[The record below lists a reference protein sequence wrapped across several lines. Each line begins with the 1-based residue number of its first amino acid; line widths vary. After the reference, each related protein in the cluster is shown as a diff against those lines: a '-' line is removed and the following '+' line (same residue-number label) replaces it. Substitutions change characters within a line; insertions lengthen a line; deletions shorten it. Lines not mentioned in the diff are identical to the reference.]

1 MRRKS
6 LRLRLL
12 IASVISIAV
21 ALAIAG
27 FGLSALFERHV
38 ERRAKAELATYT
50 HQLAA
55 SLAIDEGGAIT
66 LSRTLADPRFDQA
79 FSGLY
84 WQLQEEGGNP
94 LLRSRSLWDHILP
107 LPTDSLLPGNVHN
120 HTLLGPQDANLM
132 VQEQLVIYSRPS
144 GKRAIRIVVALD
156 RQEIAEASEE
166 FAEEMIPA
174 LALLAFVL
182 TVAAWLQVSV
192 GLRPLEAVRR
202 GVNAIRSRHRRRLE
216 GGFPDEVMPLV
227 SEVNDLLE
235 AQESAIERARKRA
248 GDLAHGLK
256 TPLTVLAG
264 DARKLR
270 DRGEGEI
277 AGEIEDLARSMQ
289 HHIDRELTR
298 TRIAQE
304 VGREKLE
311 ADLGA
316 VVGKLVA
323 TLRRTPRGEALAWA
337 LTLPEGLKVAIE
349 PADLAEVAG
358 NLLENAVKWGKSR
371 VRVSARQDGGTAILL
386 IVDDGEGVPDE
397 LMAALGRRGARLD
410 EQVPGTGLGL
420 AIAKEILEA
429 YDGNLELSNDPGGGL
444 TVTARFPFGS

>member
-1 MRRKS
+1 MRRRS

-12 IASVISIAV
+12 VASVISIAV

-50 HQLAA
+50 HQLVA
-55 SLAIDEGGAIT
+55 SLAFGDGGAVT
-66 LSRTLADPRFDQA
+66 LSRTLADPRFDQV

-84 WQLQEEGGNP
+84 WQLREEGGDL
-94 LLRSRSLWDHILP
+94 LLRSRSLWDHVLP
-107 LPTDSLLPGNVHN
+107 LPTDTLLPGNVHD
-120 HTLLGPQDANLM
+120 HTLPGPQDAELL
-132 VQEQLVIYSRPS
+132 VQEQLVIYSKPS
-144 GKRAIRIVVALD
+144 GQRTIRIAVALD
-156 RQEIAEASEE
+156 RQEITEASEE
-166 FAEEMIPA
+166 FTEEMIPA

-182 TVAAWLQVSV
+182 VAAAWLQVRV

-202 GVNAIRSRHRRRLE
+202 GVNAIRSRRQLRLE
-216 GGFPDEVMPLV
+216 GPFPDEVMPLV

-235 AQESAIERARKRA
+235 AQENAIERARMRA

-270 DRGEGEI
+270 ERGEEQI

-298 TRIAQE
+298 TRIARE
-304 VGREKLE
+304 VGRENLK
-311 ADLGA
+311 ADLET

-323 TLRRTPRGEALAWA
+323 TLQRTPRGEAIAW
-337 LTLPEGLKVAIE
+337 TLSLPVGLKVAVE
-349 PADLAEVAG
+349 PVDLAEVAG
-358 NLLENAVKWGKSR
+358 NLLENAMKWGKSEIR
-371 VRVSARQDGGTAILL
+371 VQARQDGESVILS
-386 IVDDGEGVPDE
+386 ISDDGAGVPDAF
-397 LMAALGRRGARLD
+397 LAALGRRGARLD

-429 YDGNLELSNDPGGGL
+429 YDGGLELRNNPDGGL
-444 TVTARFPFGS
+444 TVTARLPAGS

>member
-1 MRRKS
+1 MRRRS

-12 IASVISIAV
+12 VASVISIAV

-50 HQLAA
+50 HQLVA
-55 SLAIDEGGAIT
+55 SLAFGDGGAVT
-66 LSRTLADPRFDQA
+66 LSRTLADPRFDQV

-84 WQLQEEGGNP
+84 WQLREEGGDL
-94 LLRSRSLWDHILP
+94 LLRSRSLWDHVLP
-107 LPTDSLLPGNVHN
+107 LPTDTLLPGNVHD
-120 HTLLGPQDANLM
+120 HTLPGPQDAELL
-132 VQEQLVIYSRPS
+132 VQEQLVIYSKPS
-144 GKRAIRIVVALD
+144 GQRTIRIAVALD
-156 RQEIAEASEE
+156 RQEITEASEE
-166 FAEEMIPA
+166 FTEEMIPA

-182 TVAAWLQVSV
+182 AAAAWLQVRV
-192 GLRPLEAVRR
+192 GLLPLEAVRR
-202 GVNAIRSRHRRRLE
+202 GVNAIRSRRQHRLE
-216 GGFPDEVMPLV
+216 GPFPDEVMPLV

-235 AQESAIERARKRA
+235 AQENAIERARTRA

-256 TPLTVLAG
+256 TPLTVLFG

-270 DRGEGEI
+270 DRGESEI
-277 AGEIEDLARSMQ
+277 ASEIEELAHSMQ

-298 TRIAQE
+298 TRIARE
-304 VGREKLE
+304 TGREKLE

-323 TLRRTPRGEALAWA
+323 TLQRTPRGEALAWT
-337 LTLPEGLKVAIE
+337 LTLPVGLMVAVE
-349 PADLAEVAG
+349 PVDLAEVAG
-358 NLLENAVKWGKSR
+358 NLLENAVKWGKSH
-371 VRVSARQDGGTAILL
+371 VRVSARQEGGSVILS
-386 IVDDGEGVPDE
+386 IGDDGKGVPDE
-397 LMAALGRRGARLD
+397 LIAALGRRGARLD

-429 YDGNLELSNDPGGGL
+429 YDGGLELGNDPDGGL
-444 TVTARFPFGS
+444 TVTARLPVAS

>member
-1 MRRKS
+1 MRRRS

-12 IASVISIAV
+12 VASVISIAV

-50 HQLAA
+50 HQLVA
-55 SLAIDEGGAIT
+55 SLAFGDGGAVT
-66 LSRTLADPRFDQA
+66 LSRTLADPRFDQV

-84 WQLQEEGGNP
+84 WQLREEGGDL
-94 LLRSRSLWDHILP
+94 LLRSRSLWDHVLP
-107 LPTDSLLPGNVHN
+107 LPTDTLLPGNVHD
-120 HTLLGPQDANLM
+120 HTLPGPQDAELL
-132 VQEQLVIYSRPS
+132 VQEQLVIYSKPS
-144 GKRAIRIVVALD
+144 GQRTIRIAVALD
-156 RQEIAEASEE
+156 RQEITEASEE
-166 FAEEMIPA
+166 FTEEMIPA

-182 TVAAWLQVSV
+182 VAAAWLQVRV

-202 GVNAIRSRHRRRLE
+202 GVNAIRSRRQLRLE
-216 GGFPDEVMPLV
+216 GPFPDEVMPLV

-235 AQESAIERARKRA
+235 AQENAIERARTRA

-256 TPLTVLAG
+256 TPLTVLFG

-270 DRGEGEI
+270 DRGESEI
-277 AGEIEDLARSMQ
+277 ASEIEELAHSMQ

-298 TRIAQE
+298 TRIARE
-304 VGREKLE
+304 AGREKLE

-323 TLRRTPRGEALAWA
+323 TLQRTPRGEALAWT
-337 LTLPEGLKVAIE
+337 LTLPVGLMVAVE
-349 PADLAEVAG
+349 PVDLAEVAG
-358 NLLENAVKWGKSR
+358 NLLENAVKWGKSH
-371 VRVSARQDGGTAILL
+371 VRVSARQDGGSVILS
-386 IVDDGEGVPDE
+386 IGDDGKGVPDE
-397 LMAALGRRGARLD
+397 LIAALGRRGARLD

-429 YDGNLELSNDPGGGL
+429 YDGGLELGNDPDGGL
-444 TVTARFPFGS
+444 TVTAWLPVAS